1 MPATVGCACFW
12 PLVVSLLSFL
22 EQPTLLV
29 FSHLKTYT
37 QHWCIMEI
45 WDWLCCPT
53 KELWVTALTTFCF
66 IPAEQRFAHLR
77 LSLGKV
83 LKAAVKLCL
92 TRPVL
97 TVIYAHVE
105 RQLKLGLPRTSS
117 QIHTDQT
124 PFHYNSFSL
133 SLTHTWTHT
142 RMVAHT
148 VLFTLW
154 YACMDKCTVDI
165 NVLCCWYIMGLN
177 KLSPCILLKL
187 ISAPKPE
194 YIYWFLGLWMEQLS
208 QSVSAGAAND
218 TVFLVRFI
226 LNAPAAS
233 FQLFSP
239 PTFLLIW
246 NSIMS
251 SVRLLMAWGNCF
263 KVLTCSWGQ
272 RCTQTRC
279 GSILSCLSAS
289 FWQCCYSSEKGK
301 SGLVKCI
308 MNKAVTHSDAVSLLQ
323 VIPIVAEEYC
333 KWFTEPKAFPLSAS
347 STLLIGS
354 SGQASVTNRNACERT
369 LLIGISRSG
378 GVLSDEN
385 CWFLPDASSMTLYKT
400 PRRAY

>member
-1 MPATVGCACFW
+1 
-12 PLVVSLLSFL
+12 
-22 EQPTLLV
+22 
-29 FSHLKTYT
+29 
-37 QHWCIMEI
+37 MEI

-77 LSLGKV
+77 LSLTKV

-105 RQLKLGLPRTSS
+105 LSVKAGVAKDQFTNSHRPDTFSLQLFLA
-117 QIHTDQT
+117 
-124 PFHYNSFSL
+124 L
-133 SLTHTWTHT
+133 SLTHTCTHT
-142 RMVAHT
+142 RTVAHT

-154 YACMDKCTVDI
+154 YACMDKCTIDWPVDI

-218 TVFLVRFI
+218 TVFLLRFI
-226 LNAPAAS
+226 LNTPAAS

-246 NSIMS
+246 NRIMS
-251 SVRLLMAWGNCF
+251 SVRLPMAWGNCF

-279 GSILSCLSAS
+279 GSILSSSSAS
-289 FWQCCYSSEKGK
+289 FWHS
-301 SGLVKCI
+301 
-308 MNKAVTHSDAVSLLQ
+308 AVTVVKKANQAWLNASLTKLSPT
-323 VIPIVAEEYC
+323 VTLC
-333 KWFTEPKAFPLSAS
+333 HCSKWYHLSLKNTVNDS
-347 STLLIGS
+347 
-354 SGQASVTNRNACERT
+354 
-369 LLIGISRSG
+369 
-378 GVLSDEN
+378 
-385 CWFLPDASSMTLYKT
+385 
-400 PRRAY
+400 